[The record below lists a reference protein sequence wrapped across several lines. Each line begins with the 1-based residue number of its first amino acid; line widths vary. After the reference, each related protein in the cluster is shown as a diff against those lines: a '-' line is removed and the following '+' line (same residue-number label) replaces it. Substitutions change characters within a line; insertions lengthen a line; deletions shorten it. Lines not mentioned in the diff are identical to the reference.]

1 MSFES
6 RFSFE
11 ASLRGER
18 ITITT
23 CPIQQIERN
32 NKSSAAGISQRNG
45 SRCLVGVVLFGD
57 GVGVI
62 IRYQ

>member
-6 RFSFE
+6 KFRFE
-11 ASLRGER
+11 VSLRGER

-32 NKSSAAGISQRNG
+32 SKSSAAGISQRSG

-57 GVGVI
+57 GVCVI

>member
-6 RFSFE
+6 KFRFE
-11 ASLRGER
+11 ASFRGER

-32 NKSSAAGISQRNG
+32 SKSSAAGISQRSG
-45 SRCLVGVVLFGD
+45 SGRSVGVVLFGD
-57 GVGVI
+57 GVCVI